1 MTNTDVPFLQLV
13 KITKSYGNL
22 IANNNID
29 LTVNKG
35 EVLALL
41 GENGSGKTTL
51 MNVIYGL
58 HTPDSGTIKVNG
70 RTVKINSPKEALQHK
85 IGMVHQHFMLI
96 PNLDVTENI
105 ILGLEQNKLFLN
117 KKEAEIRIRELGKL
131 YGLEID
137 PRAKIEDLSVGM
149 QQKVEILK
157 ALFRGVELLI
167 LDEPTAVL
175 TPLEVKDFFVI
186 LQKLADNGLSSI
198 FISHKLEEV
207 LQISKRIVVLNRGKV
222 VGEIATEKATRQ
234 MLAEMM
240 VGRKVELSA
249 KREPQSPGAAVLS
262 IRDLCKNNEKGV
274 RVLNGISFDIHEGE
288 ILGIAGVDG
297 NGQQELIDVLTGMS
311 KADSGTFS
319 IEGNTMINRSPREII
334 SMGVSCVPSDR
345 QKTGAVMDISI
356 KENYII
362 KNSDQKPFANHGI
375 LNKRTIDEKAKA
387 AIRKYDIRTESADS
401 AFRSLSGGNQQKVIL
416 AREIDSD
423 PKLLIVC
430 YPTRGLDIGATEYVH
445 ECILEQRK
453 NGSAILLVSAE
464 LEEIIS
470 LSDRIAVF
478 FRGEIMGMID
488 NSGII
493 DINEIGRMML
503 GERKNS
509 LNE

>member
-1 MTNTDVPFLQLV
+1 
-13 KITKSYGNL
+13 
-22 IANNNID
+22 
-29 LTVNKG
+29 
-35 EVLALL
+35 
-41 GENGSGKTTL
+41 
-51 MNVIYGL
+51 
-58 HTPDSGTIKVNG
+58 
-70 RTVKINSPKEALQHK
+70 
-85 IGMVHQHFMLI
+85 
-96 PNLDVTENI
+96 
-105 ILGLEQNKLFLN
+105 
-117 KKEAEIRIRELGKL
+117 
-131 YGLEID
+131 
-137 PRAKIEDLSVGM
+137 
-149 QQKVEILK
+149 
-157 ALFRGVELLI
+157 
-167 LDEPTAVL
+167 
-175 TPLEVKDFFVI
+175 
-186 LQKLADNGLSSI
+186 
-198 FISHKLEEV
+198 
-207 LQISKRIVVLNRGKV
+207 
-222 VGEIATEKATRQ
+222 
-234 MLAEMM
+234 
-240 VGRKVELSA
+240 
-249 KREPQSPGAAVLS
+249 
-262 IRDLCKNNEKGV
+262 
-274 RVLNGISFDIHEGE
+274 
-288 ILGIAGVDG
+288 
-297 NGQQELIDVLTGMS
+297 
-311 KADSGTFS
+311 
-319 IEGNTMINRSPREII
+319 
-334 SMGVSCVPSDR
+334 
-345 QKTGAVMDISI
+345 MDISI